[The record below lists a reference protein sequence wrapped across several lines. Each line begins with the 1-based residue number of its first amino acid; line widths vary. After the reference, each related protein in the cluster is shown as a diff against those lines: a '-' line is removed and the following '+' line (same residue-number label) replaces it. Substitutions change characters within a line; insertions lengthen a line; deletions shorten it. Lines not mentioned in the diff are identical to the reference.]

1 MVGETVFE
9 SEALEPVD
17 IVTVGDS
24 DLLGVMLPTRLCDLV
39 GLTLCELEMVGL
51 ADVVEEGVSVG
62 DAVIEGE
69 APFESV
75 RVADPLFDGVNDKVD
90 EGDGVSVGVAVML
103 AVAPVLCVVLGVGVG
118 EWLTEAVEVF
128 EIVGDTLDESDT
140 LEPMDIDGVGVREM
154 VAETLAAWLSDLV
167 GLAECELEM
176 VGLADVVEEG
186 VSVGDAVT
194 DGDAPFESVDVGDP
208 LIEGV
213 CDTVLDGVGVS
224 VGVAVM
230 LAVAPVL

>member
-39 GLTLCELEMVGL
+39 GLTL
-51 ADVVEEGVSVG
+51 
-62 DAVIEGE
+62 
-69 APFESV
+69 
-75 RVADPLFDGVNDKVD
+75 
-90 EGDGVSVGVAVML
+90 
-103 AVAPVLCVVLGVGVG
+103 
-118 EWLTEAVEVF
+118 
-128 EIVGDTLDESDT
+128 
-140 LEPMDIDGVGVREM
+140 
-154 VAETLAAWLSDLV
+154 
-167 GLAECELEM
+167 CELEM